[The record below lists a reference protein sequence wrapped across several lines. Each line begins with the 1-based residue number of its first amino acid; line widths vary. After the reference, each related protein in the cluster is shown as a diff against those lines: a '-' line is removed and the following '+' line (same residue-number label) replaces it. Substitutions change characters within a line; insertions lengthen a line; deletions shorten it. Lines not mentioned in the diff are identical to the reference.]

1 MSKGVLAIFS
11 QSNAISLNSIHPFVN
26 LYKMPFVSTSHP
38 TYKNYKNLE
47 PYNYEYKH
55 EPVTIN
61 PADAAK
67 KEDDDDDDDNGS
79 AGEKD
84 ANEHYDTENHLSK
97 HLEMINQAHLNT
109 PTIVDDIISPDDGN
123 GNDGGEN
130 KSNFQLT
137 IHPDMVPVLVSLIKY
152 SRWKSIYYIYNHDEG
167 SILLAALHEYICYEF
182 FVVLLFLKH

>member
-11 QSNAISLNSIHPFVN
+11 RSNAISLNSVHSFVN
-26 LYKMPFVSTSHP
+26 LYNMPFVSTSHP

-55 EPVTIN
+55 EGTSSTN
-61 PADAAK
+61 PDVSQDLSK
-67 KEDDDDDDDNGS
+67 KNDNDNNDDDDDD
-79 AGEKD
+79 KD
-84 ANEHYDTENHLSK
+84 ENDQFNTENHLSK
-97 HLEMINQAHLNT
+97 HLEMINQAHLNK
-109 PTIVDDIISPDDGN
+109 PTIVDDIITSEAN
-123 GNDGGEN
+123 NDASEV

-167 SILLAALHEYICYEF
+167 KIFL
-182 FVVLLFLKH
+182 VL